1 MADQSDVET
10 ALVALASAALYPRGV
25 DADSVCGQPCR
36 VYRGWPNPLALD
48 ADLAA
53 GRVNVSVFPMDGAT
67 RNTTRYGDDWLAAP
81 PPATLTVAVAGNAVT
96 FGGTADPDQL
106 AGIAAGGHS
115 YVYRTQVNDTP
126 PVVAANLAALARAD
140 FLVQLVGATLALPGA
155 HDLIGRVVADAASLK
170 QVRRQS
176 QRFSVISWCND
187 PAVRDTVAAAIDT
200 ALASLRFIALPDGT
214 QGRLIYAGGATLDQ
228 SQDAALY
235 RRDLLYDVEYATT
248 ILAVQPLMLFGTGT
262 VNTTDII
269 G

>member
-1 MADQSDVET
+1 MPCLSR
-10 ALVALASAALYPRGV
+10 LAQPAGV
-25 DADSVCGQPCR
+25 
-36 VYRGWPNPLALD
+36 D

-81 PPATLTVAVAGNAVT
+81 LPATLTVTVAGNAVT

-140 FLVQLVGATLALPGA
+140 FLVQLAGAMLTLPGA

-170 QVRRQS
+170 QIRRQS
-176 QRFSVISWCND
+176 QRFSIISWCND
-187 PAVRDTVAAAIDT
+187 PAVR
-200 ALASLRFIALPDGT
+200 
-214 QGRLIYAGGATLDQ
+214 
-228 SQDAALY
+228 
-235 RRDLLYDVEYATT
+235 
-248 ILAVQPLMLFGTGT
+248 
-262 VNTTDII
+262 
-269 G
+269 